1 MNIPAAKRGGRGQ
14 NSRVDVELQRLERAV
29 EADPE
34 DDDACAALARAYLR
48 AGRPRP
54 ALSLARALPALQA
67 EREAAARGVA
77 AALGLAWIGVE
88 AGQDRFR
95 APGETVLVL
104 VPAGAFLDDGPAGEV
119 SSLETRQAR
128 ADLRRVGVP
137 ELLVAVDA
145 RLEGDRD
152 AARAAASR
160 LGGRLPTLVEWK
172 KLWRGGLFLDGDA
185 TARAPNPAPDRLLP
199 TLERVAE
206 PILAAQVVD
215 GPYGARFDLAACE
228 WTYGDGEKGGVF
240 DRSTWRY
247 HVSLRTPAERRG
259 RRLVWRLVRD
269 LPPA

>member
-1 MNIPAAKRGGRGQ
+1 MDQ
-14 NSRVDVELQRLERAV
+14 ELQRLERAV
-29 EADPE
+29 EADPA
-34 DDDACAALARAYLR
+34 DDEACAALARAYLR

-54 ALSLARALPALQA
+54 ALALARALPALMA

-77 AALGLAWIGVE
+77 AALGLLWIGVE

-104 VPAGAFLDDGPAGEV
+104 VPGGAFLDDGAAGEV
-119 SSLETRQAR
+119 SSLATRQAR
-128 ADLRRVGVP
+128 ADLRRVVLP

-145 RLEGDRD
+145 RPEGDRD

-172 KLWRGGLFLDGDA
+172 RLWRGGLFLDGDA
-185 TARAPNPAPDRLLP
+185 TARVANPAPDRLLP
-199 TLERVAE
+199 TLERAAE
-206 PILAAQVVD
+206 GATVE
-215 GPYGARFDLAACE
+215 GPYGARFDLGACE

-269 LPPA
+269 L

>member
-1 MNIPAAKRGGRGQ
+1 MDG
-14 NSRVDVELQRLERAV
+14 ELQRLERAV
-29 EADPE
+29 EADPD
-34 DDDACAALARAYLR
+34 DDDACVALARAYLR

-54 ALSLARALPALQA
+54 ALALARAFPALEA
-67 EREAAARGVA
+67 SGEREAAARGVA
-77 AALGLAWIGVE
+77 TALGLAWIGVE

-104 VPAGAFLDDGPAGEV
+104 VPAGAFLDDGAAGEV

-128 ADLRRVGVP
+128 ADLRRVRVP

-145 RLEGDRD
+145 RPEADRD

-172 KLWRGGLFLDGDA
+172 KLWRGGLFLDGDG
-185 TARAPNPAPDRLLP
+185 TARLANPAPDRLLP
-199 TLERVAE
+199 TLERAAE
-206 PILAAQVVD
+206 QVTVE
-215 GPYGARFDLAACE
+215 GPYGARFDLGACE

-240 DRSTWRY
+240 DRATWRY

-269 LPPA
+269 VPPA